1 MVEIFIGGVTV
12 ADRDAERDL
21 LEDAVL
27 NCRSAAL
34 NGVGYA
40 ANYEGLR
47 ASNKVFED
55 LYYQDFNNPIKT
67 SIAKIISE
75 AYFDI
80 SSLLYSSIGSNP
92 DKVIT
97 DSLYTYG
104 CPMNVVTKSFDKS
117 VLSSIDTDICII
129 NTISKIVTIMA
140 TANQFVL
147 PTLNINKY

>member
-1 MVEIFIGGVTV
+1 M
-12 ADRDAERDL
+12 
-21 LEDAVL
+21 
-27 NCRSAAL
+27 
-34 NGVGYA
+34 
-40 ANYEGLR
+40 
-47 ASNKVFED
+47 
-55 LYYQDFNNPIKT
+55 YYQEFSNPLKT

-92 DKVIT
+92 DNVIT
-97 DSLYTYG
+97 DSLDTYG
-104 CPMNVVTKSFDKS
+104 CPMNVVTTSFDKS